1 MNTEK
6 QSRLLRHLAAAANV
20 TYKLLILAALLWI
33 GYGVQSIAI
42 SLNTPIEDGPA
53 ADQSSDKQDQQD
65 SQPQII
71 KPLLRGQM

>member
-1 MNTEK
+1 METETK
-6 QSRLLRHLAAAANV
+6 SRSLSYLAVAANV

-42 SLNTPIEDGPA
+42 TLNTPVDDGPT
-53 ADQSSDKQDQQD
+53 ADQSSDNHDQQD
-65 SQPQII
+65 TPLQFI